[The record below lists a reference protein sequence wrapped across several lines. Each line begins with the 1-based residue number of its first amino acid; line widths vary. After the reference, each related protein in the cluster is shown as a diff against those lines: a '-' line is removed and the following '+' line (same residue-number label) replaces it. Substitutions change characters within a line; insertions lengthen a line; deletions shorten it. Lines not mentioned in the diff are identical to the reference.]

1 MLGKR
6 VGLTA
11 HAQTMG
17 LKTFCEDCPNGIESW
32 ALETQMKVGSSLLL
46 ESEELQERRQQKLQM
61 LAKGMP
67 SVKPLYGQNVS

>member
-1 MLGKR
+1 M
-6 VGLTA
+6 
-11 HAQTMG
+11 
-17 LKTFCEDCPNGIESW
+17 
-32 ALETQMKVGSSLLL
+32 ETQKKVGSSLLL